1 MTPVQSALIA
11 LVGSGL
17 SGRPADKSM
26 LTGLSATDWESLYT
40 FAKQHTVTGLLYGGL
55 QLLPDGAGIPEDILL
70 RLISRIGKVSNHG
83 KTMRN
88 LTVALKDYFSSKG
101 VHPIV
106 MKGVETAAYYPD
118 PDLRLYGDVDLYF
131 FPEEFDKAA
140 VVTEKRFGKLRRDPD
155 GSLHFKVDNI
165 DIDIHRDYFG
175 LHVSADKL
183 PPIPSPEAIL
193 LMHSAHILHHAI
205 ASGIGLRQMCDLA
218 AAYKSLEGQY
228 DPASLEAVYRTTGL
242 FKWNRLLSCFIRG
255 KLGVDAPHYGDTST
269 KALERIIFSGGN
281 FGHYTASRQKAL
293 LQASPFRRKLNT
305 AGQFLR
311 RLPFSLLF
319 APRETFS
326 SIFTL
331 TKGNLLKNN

>member
-1 MTPVQSALIA
+1 MTPVQSTLTA

-17 SGRPADKSM
+17 SGRPADRAL
-26 LTGLSATDWESLYT
+26 LTNLSAADWELLYT
-40 FAKQHTVTGLLYGGL
+40 LANQHTVTGLLYRGL
-55 QLLPDGAGIPEDILL
+55 QLLPDGTCIPEDILL
-70 RLISRIGKVSNHG
+70 RLISRIEKVSNHG

-88 LTVALKDYFSSKG
+88 LTVALTDYFSSKG
-101 VHPIV
+101 LHPAV
-106 MKGVETAAYYPD
+106 MKGVETATYYPE
-118 PDLRLYGDVDLYF
+118 PNLRLYGDVDLYF
-131 FPEEFDKAA
+131 APKEFADATA
-140 VVTEKRFGKLRRDPD
+140 IAEKRFGPLRRDPD

-242 FKWNRLLSCFIRG
+242 FKWNRLLSYFIRG

-281 FGHYTASRQKAL
+281 FGHYSSSRQKAL
-293 LQASPFRRKLNT
+293 QASPLRRKINT
-305 AGQFLR
+305 AGQILH
-311 RLPFSLLF
+311 RLPFSLHY
-319 APRETFS
+319 APHETLS
-326 SIFTL
+326 TISQL
-331 TKGNLLKNN
+331 VSGNL

>member
-1 MTPVQSALIA
+1 MTPVQSALTA

-17 SGRPADKSM
+17 SGCPVDRSL

-40 FAKQHTVTGLLYGGL
+40 LAKQHTVTGLLYGGL
-55 QLLPDGAGIPEDILL
+55 KFLPDGTGIPEDILL
-70 RLISRIGKVSNHG
+70 RLVSRIGKVSNHG

-88 LTVALKDYFSSKG
+88 LTLALTDYFSSKSL
-101 VHPIV
+101 HPVV
-106 MKGVETAAYYPD
+106 MKGVETATYYPE

-131 FPEEFDKAA
+131 APEEFVAA
-140 VVTEKRFGKLRRDPD
+140 TAVAEKRFGLLRRDPD
-155 GSLHFKVDNI
+155 GSLHFKIDNI

-175 LHVSADKL
+175 LHVAAEKL
-183 PPIPSPEAIL
+183 PSIPSPEAVL

-218 AAYKSLEGQY
+218 AAYKALEGQY
-228 DPASLEAVYRTTGL
+228 DPAALEAVYRTAGL
-242 FKWNRLLSCFIRG
+242 FKWNRLLSCFIRE
-255 KLGVDAPHYGDTST
+255 KLGVSAPHYGDIST

-281 FGHYTASRQKAL
+281 FGHYASSRQKA

-311 RLPFSLLF
+311 RLPFSLKY

-331 TKGNLLKNN
+331 TRGNLLKNN

>member
-1 MTPVQSALIA
+1 MTPVQSALTA

-55 QLLPDGAGIPEDILL
+55 QLLPDGTDIPEDILL
-70 RLISRIGKVSNHG
+70 RLVSRIGKVSNHG

-88 LTVALKDYFSSKG
+88 LTVALTDYFSSKG
-101 VHPIV
+101 LHPVV
-106 MKGVETAAYYPD
+106 MKGVETATYYPE

-131 FPEEFDKAA
+131 APEEFDAA
-140 VVTEKRFGKLRRDPD
+140 TAVAEKRFGPLRRDPD

-175 LHVSADKL
+175 LHIAEDKL
-183 PPIPSPEAIL
+183 PSIPSSEAIL

-218 AAYKSLEGQY
+218 AAYKALDGQY
-228 DPASLEAVYRTTGL
+228 DPAALEAVYRTAGL
-242 FKWNRLLSCFIRG
+242 FKWNRLLSCFIRDN
-255 KLGVDAPHYGDTST
+255 LGVDAPHYGDTST

-281 FGHYTASRQKAL
+281 FGHYASSRQKA

-305 AGQFLR
+305 ASQFLR
-311 RLPFSLLF
+311 RLPFSLKLS
-319 APRETFS
+319 PRECL
-326 SIFTL
+326 L
-331 TKGNLLKNN
+331 TITQLIKGNMSI